1 MPLLHRSLSNLTS
14 INDSEK
20 KRSLILGKM
29 STYQKREIVTIKNI
43 KQAIIAGENEDAVA
57 IANTLT
63 SRGIKPKEIII
74 DGVTK
79 AMEYLDKKCTIQ
91 EFCLLELMLAGRAAM
106 DVIDYLCT
114 EGLIN
119 DDASLDSDPFPRE
132 KIILGTIKG
141 DLHEIGKNIFSMTM
155 RSYGYQVIDMGKDVD
170 PADLVMSA
178 IDHKAD
184 FIALSSLIT
193 TTIPYVREVRKYAMA
208 RGVHAVKI
216 IAGGAAL
223 KQSSAEYLN
232 VDYVADTVFDGL
244 HYIRSI

>member
-1 MPLLHRSLSNLTS
+1 MPLFPGSLWNLTS
-14 INDSEK
+14 VNDSEK
-20 KRSLILGKM
+20 KRSLILGKV
-29 STYQKREIVTIKNI
+29 STYQKQEIVTIKNI

-63 SRGIKPKEIII
+63 NRGIKPKEIII
-74 DGVTK
+74 NGVTK

-91 EFCLLELMLAGRAAM
+91 DFCLLELMLSGRAAM

-114 EGLIN
+114 EGIIN
-119 DDASLDSDPFPRE
+119 DNASLDSDLLPKE

-141 DLHEIGKNIFSMTM
+141 DMHEIGKNIFSMVM

-184 FIALSSLIT
+184 FIAVSSLIT
-193 TTIPYVREVRKYAMA
+193 TTIPHVREVRKYAVD
-208 RGVHAVKI
+208 RGCHTVKI
-216 IAGGAAL
+216 VAGGAAL
-223 KQSSAEYLN
+223 KQSNAEYLN
-232 VDYVADTVFDGL
+232 VDYVADTAFDGL
-244 HYIRSI
+244 HYIRNI

>member
-1 MPLLHRSLSNLTS
+1 MKLS
-14 INDSEK
+14 E
-20 KRSLILGKM
+20 
-29 STYQKREIVTIKNI
+29 YQRQKEMTMKHLR
-43 KQAIIAGENEDAVA
+43 QAIIAGENQDAVA

-63 SRGIKPKEIII
+63 NRGIKPEEIII
-74 DGVTK
+74 NGVTK

-91 EFCLLELMLAGRAAM
+91 DFCLLELMLAGRAAM
-106 DVIDYLCT
+106 DVIDYLCA
-114 EGLIN
+114 EGIIN
-119 DDASLDSDPFPRE
+119 DDTSLDSDPFPRK

-141 DLHEIGKNIFSMTM
+141 DIHELGKNIFSMVM

-170 PADLVMSA
+170 PADLVMST

-184 FIALSSLIT
+184 FIAVSSLLT
-193 TTIPYVREVRKYAMA
+193 TTISHVREVRKYAA
-208 RGVHAVKI
+208 DRGDHTVKI

-223 KQSSAEYLN
+223 RQSSAEYLN